1 MNTDEI
7 ILKQLVRQMKILNFW
22 VTFFGVL
29 FLAALAIAGFMV
41 YKMVT
46 YVHQAEQRIQSI
58 QTKTSQTLD
67 VQNQVCGDATVKALL
82 NRTSDYCK

>member
-29 FLAALAIAGFMV
+29 FVAALAIAGFML

-46 YVHQAEQRIQSI
+46 YVHQTEQRLENI

-67 VQNQVCGDATVKALL
+67 VQNQLCSSSLSSLL
-82 NRTSDYCK
+82 NRSSDYCK